1 MLVYY
6 VAASTTNLL
15 PVNTILWGTA
25 WGTPP
30 AQTSPWIAAG
40 YTSGGVHFS
49 TEVTRGEIRVDQELD
64 PVLRPATARTA
75 SMNTNLAE
83 FTMANLATATG
94 QGSVA
99 TIAAGAGTRGQD
111 EWTMGSTVADTFF
124 SIGFDLR
131 HQDNEAV
138 RVVGWRW
145 QPIGSPTF
153 DFTPETPALIPLN
166 GSLLPEPISGRI
178 ATIRDVIPSV

>member
-1 MLVYY
+1 MYY
-6 VAASTTNLL
+6 VAADATNVL
-15 PVNTILWGTA
+15 PANTVLWGTA
-25 WGTPP
+25 WGTPSG
-30 AQTSPWIAAG
+30 QTNPWIAAG

-75 SMNTNLAE
+75 NMNTNLAE

-94 QGSVA
+94 QGTVTTTAA
-99 TIAAGAGTRGQD
+99 TTAARGQD
-111 EWTMGSTVADTFF
+111 EWTMGSTVADTFY
-124 SIGFDLR
+124 SMGYDLK

-138 RVVGWRW
+138 RVAGWRW

-153 DFTPETPALIPLN
+153 DFTPEAPALIPLN
-166 GSLLPEPISGRI
+166 GSLLPEASTGRI
-178 ATIRDVIPSV
+178 ATIRDVIPQA